1 MVDIKKG
8 QSILITFKKEGVE
21 TIVAGVNKPIIKS
34 ESFARALLS
43 VWFINARDE
52 ELRDEL
58 MGKN

>member
-8 QSILITFKKEGVE
+8 QSILITFQKEGVE
-21 TIVAGVNKPIIKS
+21 VTVAGTKKPLIKDS
-34 ESFARALLS
+34 NFSRALLS
-43 VWFINARDE
+43 IWFLNARDE